1 MKVDSAA
8 ETASITPANRSANW
22 TVSLALKERNGRIT
36 Q

>member
-8 ETASITPANRSANW
+8 ETASIVAANNNANW
-22 TVSLALKERNGRIT
+22 TVSLALKERKGRIA